1 MIVRS
6 KLSSVDDIGAVY
18 IDKFRVIRTIN
29 PAFEG
34 FANKLLKSGLIDK
47 LVEQGLF
54 PKTWV
59 SDFDFEGNNLILEH
73 EKVEVTTYPYEWS
86 PEMLRR
92 AAICTLK
99 VAEVAS
105 EYGYQLKDAQPYNI
119 IYSNK
124 GPIFVD
130 FGSFVE
136 VDNAKGWLAIYE
148 FYTSFYFPLKI
159 YEIGFREIF
168 SKIFIK
174 NGQGVSAHEYLCI
187 KYPIIGLVGIGKL
200 QRLVRGY
207 YFLRRIAIDSK
218 FKTNRINPTMQSILA
233 GLTGPFFRGNDYLL
247 LTKKIN
253 QIHFHA
259 KTQWGDYHQESG
271 LINES
276 GEISLTDRFK
286 TVLDILKEVRPCS
299 VLELAC
305 NQGVL
310 SNEISRLDFVRQVI
324 CTDYD
329 EIAIDKL
336 VKRFSDQ
343 NVKLAPAILD
353 FVKPLG
359 NLRTDSP
366 IMRFQSDMVIALA
379 VTHHLILTQKISI
392 NVILDSLFGYSK
404 QYVLVEFM
412 PLGLWDGNT
421 ALPIPSWYTP
431 EWFEAHL
438 RKYASIEKVIHY
450 STNRILYF
458 CNKKN

>member
-1 MIVRS
+1 
-6 KLSSVDDIGAVY
+6 
-18 IDKFRVIRTIN
+18 
-29 PAFEG
+29 
-34 FANKLLKSGLIDK
+34 
-47 LVEQGLF
+47 
-54 PKTWV
+54 
-59 SDFDFEGNNLILEH
+59 
-73 EKVEVTTYPYEWS
+73 
-86 PEMLRR
+86 
-92 AAICTLK
+92 
-99 VAEVAS
+99 
-105 EYGYQLKDAQPYNI
+105 
-119 IYSNK
+119 
-124 GPIFVD
+124 
-130 FGSFVE
+130 
-136 VDNAKGWLAIYE
+136 
-148 FYTSFYFPLKI
+148 
-159 YEIGFREIF
+159 
-168 SKIFIK
+168 
-174 NGQGVSAHEYLCI
+174 
-187 KYPIIGLVGIGKL
+187 
-200 QRLVRGY
+200 
-207 YFLRRIAIDSK
+207 
-218 FKTNRINPTMQSILA
+218 
-233 GLTGPFFRGNDYLL
+233 
-247 LTKKIN
+247 
-253 QIHFHA
+253 
-259 KTQWGDYHQESG
+259 
-271 LINES
+271 
-276 GEISLTDRFK
+276 
-286 TVLDILKEVRPCS
+286 
-299 VLELAC
+299 
-305 NQGVL
+305 
-310 SNEISRLDFVRQVI
+310 VI